1 MAILSVEMPTYSDTV
16 YTFSMSLEGQSL
28 FFKFYW
34 NSRAKSWHM
43 DIKQADLTPVV
54 LGSAIVPQYPMML
67 DYTLED
73 YGLTGYFLLLPS
85 NNSVVSQLSDEP
97 SVMSEFFTLLY
108 VYNKDD

>member
-1 MAILSVEMPTYSDTV
+1 
-16 YTFSMSLEGQSL
+16 
-28 FFKFYW
+28 
-34 NSRAKSWHM
+34 
-43 DIKQADLTPVV
+43 
-54 LGSAIVPQYPMML
+54 MML

-85 NNSVVSQLSDEP
+85 NNSVVSPLSDEP